1 MNFPRRSGIVFHPT
15 SLPSPFGIGDVG
27 EAAYRWIDFLHNA
40 GQTYW
45 QVLPLNP
52 TGYGDSPYL
61 CFSALAGNPLL
72 ISPAI
77 LVAQGHLAE
86 SDIANTPAFPTER
99 VDYGNVLRYK
109 TDLLNRAFA
118 NFQTRAP
125 AEQQE
130 SFHRF
135 CKTHAT
141 WLDDYALFMAIKESH
156 GWQPWYAWEP
166 DLMRRDDRALTRARK
181 ELARQIESQKYR
193 QWQFFEQWLALKAYA
208 NERGIRIIGDIPI
221 FVAMDSA
228 EVWANP
234 PLFYLDQ
241 DLKPIVVSG
250 VPPDYYSAT
259 GQLWGHP
266 HYRWNVMA
274 ENGFAWWIERFK
286 MAFMLADVVRIDH
299 FRGFYNYWQV
309 PYGATTAEQG
319 KWVKGPG
326 AKLFRA
332 VTQALGEVAIIAE
345 DLGDFDAASR
355 AGVTALQEE
364 FGYPGMKVLNFAFS
378 GDPHHAF
385 LPHNY
390 TRDGVVYTSTHDSN
404 TVVGWYR
411 DEASEK
417 ERDFTRRYL
426 GRDGTDIAWDFIRLA
441 WSSVAHT
448 AMTTVQDLLS
458 LGTSARMNAPGSASG
473 NWQWRVMPGA
483 LTDAIATR
491 LNELTTLYGR
501 RAMS

>member
-1 MNFPRRSGIVFHPT
+1 MKFPRRSGIVLHPT
-15 SLPSPFGIGDVG
+15 SLPSPFGIGDLG
-27 EAAYRWIDFLHNA
+27 DTAYRWIDFLHNA

-72 ISPAI
+72 ISPAK
-77 LVAQGHLAE
+77 LVEQGHLAE
-86 SDIANTPAFPTER
+86 SDIANIPAFPTER
-99 VDYGNVLRYK
+99 VDYGWVIQYK

-118 NFQTRAP
+118 NFQNRAD
-125 AEQQE
+125 ASQQKA
-130 SFHRF
+130 FRRF
-135 CKTHAT
+135 CKTHAA
-141 WLDDYALFMAIKESH
+141 WLDDYALFMAIKESR
-156 GWQPWYAWEP
+156 GWRPWYEWER
-166 DLMRRDDRALTRARK
+166 DLMRRDDRAMTRAHK
-181 ELARQIESQKYR
+181 ELTSQIENQKYR

-208 NERGIRIIGDIPI
+208 NARGIRIIGDIPI

-234 PLFYLDQ
+234 QLFYLDQ
-241 DLKPIVVSG
+241 NLKPIVVSG

-266 HYRWNVMA
+266 HYRWNLMA
-274 ENGFAWWIERFK
+274 ENGFAWWIERFRL
-286 MAFMLADVVRIDH
+286 AFMLADVVRIDH

-309 PYGATTAEQG
+309 PYGETTAVKG

-332 VTQALGEVAIIAE
+332 VTQALGDVAIIAE

-364 FGYPGMKVLNFAFS
+364 FGYPGMKVLTFAFD

-390 TRDGVVYTSTHDSN
+390 TRDWVVYTSTHDSN
-404 TVVGWYR
+404 TVVGWYN

-426 GRDGTDIAWDFIRLA
+426 GRDGSDIAWDFIRLA

-458 LGTSARMNAPGSASG
+458 LDASARMNAPGSASG

-483 LTDAIATR
+483 LNDEIAAR
-491 LNELTTLYGR
+491 LKELTLVYGR
-501 RAMS
+501 LTE